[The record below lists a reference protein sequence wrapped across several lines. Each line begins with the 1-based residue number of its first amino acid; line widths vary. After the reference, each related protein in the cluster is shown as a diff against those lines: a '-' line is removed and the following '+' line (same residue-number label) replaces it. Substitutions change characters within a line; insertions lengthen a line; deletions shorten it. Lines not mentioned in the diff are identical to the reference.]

1 MKIERCE
8 SFRRLFGFGPH
19 DYQLRVAEHLL
30 SGRNV
35 ILQAPTGAGKTEAAL
50 FPFLHAFLNPHQE
63 TLKFPRRLVYA
74 VPMRALARA
83 FARRV
88 SQYVSDHDWP
98 QLDCRVQTGDQ
109 PDAPRFDADLVFAT
123 IDQVLSSALLVPYS
137 LSRRQGNLNAGALAC
152 SYLVFDEF
160 HLLDPDAALPT
171 TLLLLRR
178 LLRGV
183 TPFLLMTATF
193 SEALLDQLGTL
204 LEATVERVSREE
216 AAQMPSQQKE
226 RYFHRLDQPLTAQT
240 VLETHKRRS
249 IVVCNTV
256 ERAQALYQEL
266 KRTIAG
272 EPPGRRPELILLH
285 SRFYQ
290 EDRARKEE
298 LVKGGPRGN
307 GRFSKNS
314 EANVI
319 LVATQ
324 VIEVG
329 LDITSDIL
337 HTELAPMSTIL
348 QRAGRC
354 ARYGRE
360 VGHVFVYRT
369 EDLAPYAD
377 VAKLCKLTWDAL
389 ADVDGKVVDFGAEQE
404 LISKVHGDHDRQMLE
419 ALAAQTST
427 HWAKMGATMDRQE
440 LGHLSDL
447 IRQDDSRRVFVH
459 PDPSED
465 TSPYA
470 YETFSIYRGSL
481 FALWRR
487 WEEAG
492 LTMEVPNLLRYADEI
507 EPEVEME
514 RQRPRFQWKP
524 VKRMNDLTEHVV
536 FAVHPQ
542 VVAYDSDLGF
552 RFQEH
557 GDASTSP
564 QVPLSPRERDGFSY
578 QREDYKEHIK
588 RLLAALD
595 RIYARE
601 VAWPASRL
609 EARLGLASG
618 TLGQALRFTIAC
630 HDAGKLT
637 QAWQRWAH
645 EYQAGIGQP
654 VTDEVLLAHT
664 DYDSDNPTQREVQQR
679 LHVKKPPH
687 AAEGVAIVLRL
698 AERVLPDPRVGFA
711 ALSAIAR
718 HHSPATE
725 SVQDR
730 LNLHPRARETLAQ
743 ALSCA
748 GLLVGPE
755 DIPQPVPLQ
764 QLRFLAKADDVDTF
778 LVYLFLVRALRL
790 ADQASMEIKKQC
802 IRTPIT

>member
-1 MKIERCE
+1 MKIDRCE
-8 SFRRLFGFGPH
+8 SFRKFFGFEPH

-35 ILQAPTGAGKTEAAL
+35 ILQAPTGSGKTEAAL

-63 TLKFPRRLVYA
+63 TLEFPRRLVYGA
-74 VPMRALARA
+74 PMRVLARA
-83 FARRV
+83 FDRRV
-88 SQYVSDHDWP
+88 SKYVSNYGWP
-98 QLDCRVQTGDQ
+98 QLNCRVQTGDQ
-109 PDAPRFDADLVFAT
+109 PDAPRFDADLIFAT

-160 HLLDPDAALPT
+160 HLLDPEASLPT

-298 LVKGGPRGN
+298 LVKGGPRGD

-314 EANVI
+314 EASVI

-329 LDITSDIL
+329 LDISSDIL

-354 ARYGRE
+354 ARYQGE
-360 VGHVFVYRT
+360 VGDVFVYRT

-377 VAKLCKLTWDAL
+377 VANLCKLTWDAL

-404 LISKVHGDHDRQMLE
+404 LIGKVHGDHDRQMLE
-419 ALAAQTST
+419 GLAAQTSN
-427 HWAKMGATMDRQE
+427 HWAKMRDTMDRQE
-440 LGHLSDL
+440 LGYLGDL

-459 PDPSED
+459 PDPSAD

-470 YETFSIYRGSL
+470 CETFSIYRGSL

-492 LTMEVPNLLRYADEI
+492 LTMKVPNLLRYAEEI

-524 VKRMNDLTEHVV
+524 VKGSNDLTEHVV

-557 GDASTSP
+557 GYASPSP
-564 QVPLSPRERDGFSY
+564 EGRVSPRERVGFSY
-578 QREDYKEHIK
+578 RKEAYVEHIQ
-588 RLLAALD
+588 RLLAALE
-595 RIYARE
+595 RIYDRE
-601 VAWPASRL
+601 VARPASRL
-609 EARLGLASG
+609 EARLRLDSG
-618 TLGQALRFTIAC
+618 TLDRALRFTIAC

-645 EYQAGIGQP
+645 EYQAGIGRP

-664 DYDSDNPTQREVQQR
+664 DYDSADPNQLGVQQR
-679 LHVKKPPH
+679 LSPKKPPH
-687 AAEGVAIVLRL
+687 AAESAAIVLRL
-698 AERVLPDPRVGFA
+698 AERLLPDKRVGEA

-743 ALSCA
+743 ALTCA
-748 GLLVGPE
+748 GLPVEPAHIL
-755 DIPQPVPLQ
+755 QPVSLQ
-764 QLRFLAKADDVDTF
+764 QLRFLAKADQVDTF

-790 ADQASMEIKKQC
+790 ADQTSMEM
-802 IRTPIT
+802 

>member
-1 MKIERCE
+1 MVMVEGLG
-8 SFRRLFGFGPH
+8 SDGSASLFQSLFGFSPH

-35 ILQAPTGAGKTEAAL
+35 ILQAPTGSGKTEAAL
-50 FPFLHAFLNPHQE
+50 FPFLCANREELP
-63 TLKFPRRLVYA
+63 FPRRLLYA
-74 VPMRALARA
+74 VPMRVLAKA
-83 FARRV
+83 FDRRV
-88 SQYVSDHDWP
+88 RDDYGWP

-109 PDAPRFDADLVFAT
+109 PDAPRFDADLIFAT

-137 LSRRQGNLNAGALAC
+137 LSRRQGNLNAGTLAC

-160 HLLDPDAALPT
+160 HLLDPDASLPT
-171 TLLLLRR
+171 TLLLLRW

-204 LEATVERVSREE
+204 LGATVERVPPEE
-216 AAQMPSQQKE
+216 ASTMPSQQKE
-226 RYFHRLDQPLTAQT
+226 RRFHRVDQPLTAQA

-256 ERAQALYQEL
+256 ERAQALYQDLEEA
-266 KRTIAG
+266 IAG
-272 EPPGRRPELILLH
+272 EPAGRRPELILLH

-290 EDRARKEE
+290 KDRARKEE
-298 LVKGGPRGN
+298 MVKGGPQGN

-314 EANVI
+314 EANDI

-329 LDITSDIL
+329 LDITSDAL
-337 HTELAPMSTIL
+337 HTELAPMNTIL

-354 ARYGRE
+354 ARYERE
-360 VGHVFVYRT
+360 VGDVFVHRT
-369 EDLAPYAD
+369 EDLAPYTD
-377 VAKLCKLTWDAL
+377 VANLCKLTWDAL
-389 ADVDGKVVDFGAEQE
+389 ADVDGKVVDFGGEQE
-404 LISKVHGDHDRQMLE
+404 LIGKVHGYHDRQMLN

-427 HWAKMGATMDRQE
+427 HWAKMRDTMDRQE
-440 LGHLSDL
+440 LGYLSDL

-459 PDPSED
+459 PDPSAD

-492 LTMEVPNLLRYADEI
+492 LTMEVPNLLRYAEEV

-514 RQRPRFQWKP
+514 RQRPRFEWKP
-524 VKRMNDLTEHVV
+524 VKGINDLTEHVV

-557 GDASTSP
+557 GHASTSP
-564 QVPLSPRERDGFSY
+564 EVRLSPRERVGFSY
-578 QREDYKEHIK
+578 RQEAYVEHI
-588 RLLAALD
+588 RRVLAALD
-595 RIYARE
+595 RIYDRE

-609 EARLGLASG
+609 EARLGLDSG
-618 TLGQALRFTIAC
+618 ALDRALRFTIAC

-637 QAWQRWAH
+637 SAWQRWAH
-645 EYQAGIGQP
+645 EYQAGIGRP

-664 DYDSDNPTQREVQQR
+664 DYDSADPNQIEVQKR
-679 LHVKKPPH
+679 LRVKKPPH

-698 AERVLPDPRVGFA
+698 AEGLLPDKRVGLA

-725 SVQDR
+725 SVQDK

-743 ALSCA
+743 ALTCA
-748 GLLVGPE
+748 GLPLGPA
-755 DIPQPVPLQ
+755 DIPQPVSLQ
-764 QLRFLAKADDVDTF
+764 QLHFLAKAEQVDTF

-790 ADQASMEIKKQC
+790 ADQASMEM
-802 IRTPIT
+802 